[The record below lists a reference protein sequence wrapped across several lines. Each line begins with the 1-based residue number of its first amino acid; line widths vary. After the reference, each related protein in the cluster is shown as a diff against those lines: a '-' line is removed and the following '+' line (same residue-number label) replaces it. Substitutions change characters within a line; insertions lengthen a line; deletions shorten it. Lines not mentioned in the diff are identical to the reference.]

1 LSGRRSSVAV
11 IGGTGALGSGL
22 AQRLARAG
30 HTVII
35 GSRSAEKA
43 RHAAATMEPGNGAP
57 PVRGMDNA
65 AAAAAAQIVL
75 LTVPYSSHAAILSE
89 IREASGGKI
98 LINASVPLA
107 PPDVSTVRTPP
118 EGSAAQA
125 SQRILGDGVSV
136 VSAFQNVAARKLKKD
151 GSIDCDILVCAD
163 DKAARATVIA
173 LIESIGMRAL
183 DAGPLANAIAAEA
196 LTPVLININRNYKV
210 AGAGI
215 RITGVPKAGA

>member
-1 LSGRRSSVAV
+1 MTERRSSVAV
-11 IGGTGALGSGL
+11 IGGTGALGSAL

-30 HTVII
+30 YAVII
-35 GSRSAEKA
+35 GSRSTEKA
-43 RHAAATMEPGNGAP
+43 AHTAATMASGNGAP
-57 PVRGMDNA
+57 PVRGMANA
-65 AAAAAAQIVL
+65 AAAAEAQIVL
-75 LTVPYSSHAAILSE
+75 LTVPYSSHAAILTE
-89 IREASGGKI
+89 IRDATQGKI

-107 PPDVSTVRTPP
+107 PPNVATVRTPP

-125 SQRILGDGVSV
+125 SQRILGDGVLV
-136 VSAFQNVAARKLKKD
+136 VSAFQNVAARKLEKD
-151 GSIDCDILVCAD
+151 GVIDCDILVCAD
-163 DKAARATVIA
+163 QKTARTTVIA

-215 RITGVPKAGA
+215 RITGVPQAGA

>member
-1 LSGRRSSVAV
+1 LIGHRSSVAV

-43 RHAAATMEPGNGAP
+43 QHAAAMMEAGNGAP

-75 LTVPYSSHAAILSE
+75 LAVPYSSHAAILGE
-89 IREASGGKI
+89 IRDASQGKI

-107 PPDVSTVRTPP
+107 PPDVATVRTPP

-125 SQRILGDGVSV
+125 SQRILGEGVFV
-136 VSAFQNVAARKLKKD
+136 VSAFQNVAARKLKND
-151 GSIDCDILVCAD
+151 GAVDCDILVCGD
-163 DKAARATVIA
+163 QKTARTTVIA

-215 RITGVPKAGA
+215 RITGVPESGA

>member
-1 LSGRRSSVAV
+1 MIEHRSSVAV
-11 IGGTGALGSGL
+11 IGGTGALGNGL
-22 AQRLARAG
+22 AWRLARAG

-43 RHAAATMEPGNGAP
+43 QHAAAEMETGDGTP

-65 AAAAAAQIVL
+65 AAAAAAEIVL
-75 LTVPYSSHAAILSE
+75 VTVPYANHAAILAE
-89 IREASGGKI
+89 IRDASQGKI

-107 PPDVSTVRTPP
+107 PPDIAAVWMPP

-125 SQRILGDGVSV
+125 SQRILGDRVSV
-136 VSAFQNVAARKLKKD
+136 VAAFQNVAARKLKKD
-151 GSIDCDILVCAD
+151 GVIDCDILVCAD
-163 DKAARATVIA
+163 QKTARATVIA

-183 DAGPLANAIAAEA
+183 DAGPLANAVAAEA
-196 LTPVLININRNYKV
+196 LTPVLININRNYKI

-215 RITGVPKAGA
+215 RITGVPKPGA

>member
-1 LSGRRSSVAV
+1 MTEQRPNVAV

-30 HTVII
+30 YAVII
-35 GSRSAEKA
+35 GSRNVEKA
-43 RHAAATMEPGNGAP
+43 QRMAAAIAAADGAA
-57 PVRGMDNA
+57 PVRGMNNA
-65 AAAAAAQIVL
+65 DAAAAAQIVL
-75 LTVPYSSHAAILSE
+75 LTVPYASHAPILAD
-89 IREASGGKI
+89 IRDATQGKI
-98 LINASVPLA
+98 LIDASVPLV
-107 PPDVSTVRTPP
+107 PGDVGTVRTPVA
-118 EGSAAQA
+118 GSAAQA
-125 SQRILGDGVSV
+125 TQRILGDGVSV

-151 GSIDCDILVCAD
+151 DVVDCDILVCAD
-163 DKAARATVIA
+163 QKTARATVIS

-215 RITGVPKAGA
+215 RITGMPGRGA